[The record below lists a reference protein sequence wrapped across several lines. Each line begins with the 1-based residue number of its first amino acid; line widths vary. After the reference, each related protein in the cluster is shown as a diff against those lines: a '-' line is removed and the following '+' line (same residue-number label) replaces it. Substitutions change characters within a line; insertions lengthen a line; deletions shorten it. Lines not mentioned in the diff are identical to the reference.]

1 MKSSKLLWGLV
12 LLNVLLV
19 IVLMMQ
25 LGGENVARAQEA
37 QQPRGDYL
45 LIPADVPG
53 VTNGV
58 IYMLDTRNGVL
69 GGWIY
74 EQGPR
79 KLSPIPPIDVA
90 RLYSR

>member
-1 MKSSKLLWGLV
+1 MKRSKVLWALA
-12 LLNVLLV
+12 LLNVVLV
-19 IVLMMQ
+19 VVLMIQ

-37 QQPRGDYL
+37 RPRGEFV
-45 LIPADVPG
+45 LIPADIPG
-53 VTNGV
+53 VNNGV

-74 EQGPR
+74 EQNQR
-79 KLSPIPPIDVA
+79 RLVPIPPIDVA